1 MSCIKYLERL
11 KRIDSLIRFRATGKP
26 SELASK
32 LNLSERSVFI
42 YLNDLKLLGAPISWS
57 ACEQSYVYT
66 EGTEFG
72 LFFRIRYLTS

>member
-11 KRIDSLIRFRATGKP
+11 KRIDRLIRSRATGNP

-32 LNLSERSVFI
+32 LCLSERSVFI

-57 ACEQSYVYT
+57 AFEQSYVYT
-66 EGTEFG
+66 EENEFR
-72 LFFRIRYLTS
+72 LFFSTRY